1 MVKGTT
7 TGTVTDVDGNYS
19 IKANAKAVLQ
29 FSSIGYTPYEV
40 VVGDRGI
47 INVELQTSVEQLE
60 EVVVVGYG
68 EQKKASIVGSV
79 SNMKNDDLKRA
90 APSNLTAAIGGRV
103 TGALVRLGD
112 GNVGGADARYSSG
125 ELDNAQIFIRGKATT
140 NTATPLILVD
150 GVESSFSRINPEDV
164 EQFSILKDAS
174 AASIYGATASKG
186 VILITTKTG
195 SDAAGKASVNF
206 NGRFGWS
213 QNTTSTDY
221 MTTGYDQVSLV
232 DKAYYSQYGVNF
244 TNYTEEEMQ
253 MLYERRNDKTE
264 HPDRPWIVL
273 QDDGSY
279 RYYANF
285 DWYNYLYDDSRP
297 TWDHNINIKGGTK
310 ALSYMVSGRY
320 YQQKGVNRIEPD
332 MFKSYNFRVKLQAEI
347 KPWLTIASNTK
358 FFQSNYKYYGYEDE
372 YNNFRKPTL
381 HALASFV
388 PVNPDGTAVSHTSMT
403 QSSTHY
409 LMDGYSA
416 MMQKGKSF
424 GNKKTQE
431 ITTTFEATFKLH
443 KNFNVKADFSYTQ
456 GYLHN
461 DYRSVNVQYSQY
473 PGEVMTEPEGSFP
486 NKYKEVVWDQN
497 YYVADVYGTYNK
509 TFSEKHNLTLI
520 AGYNY
525 EAKYYRDLTAANDGL
540 LSEDLSDFNLAKG
553 TTNFTLNGGRN
564 EYAIMGWFYRAA
576 YDYKGKYLAEVNGR
590 YDGTSRFPR
599 GKRYGFF
606 PSFSAAYRISEE
618 AFFEPLRKTVDNLK
632 IRLSYGSLGNQQIGY
647 YDFIQTITTKGSMG
661 DYSFDGTILGQH
673 ATVSDP
679 VSGNQTWEKVISKN
693 LGADLNMFSNRLSL
707 TADFY
712 IRDTKGILGKG
723 KSLPSIYGA
732 NEPQVNSNNLRTK
745 GYELVLGW
753 RDSFKLAGST
763 FSYGITGTFSD
774 YTAEYTKCDNP
785 SGLIGDPYVGK
796 KYGEI
801 WGYKVDGLFRNDE
814 EAAEYASRVDL
825 SKVAAG
831 YYSATGAYGKGVRGG
846 DIKYLDLDG
855 SGIVD
860 GGKGTLE
867 DPGDRRVIGN
877 SSPRYQYGLTLN
889 LSWYGFDLSVFM
901 QGIGRLDWYPGAD
914 NLRFWGPYS
923 RPYATFIPKN
933 FMSQVWSESNP
944 DAYLPRARAYTSL
957 NSTQGTAYY
966 TNDRYLQNLAYCR
979 LKNLTLGYTIPKRL
993 TSKVGIKE
1001 CRVYFSGENLATWS
1015 ALKNDFLDPEQAAAD
1030 SDKKSNVYPWCR
1042 TYSVGLN
1049 LTF

>member
-1 MVKGTT
+1 
-7 TGTVTDVDGNYS
+7 
-19 IKANAKAVLQ
+19 
-29 FSSIGYTPYEV
+29 
-40 VVGDRGI
+40 
-47 INVELQTSVEQLE
+47 
-60 EVVVVGYG
+60 
-68 EQKKASIVGSV
+68 
-79 SNMKNDDLKRA
+79 
-90 APSNLTAAIGGRV
+90 
-103 TGALVRLGD
+103 
-112 GNVGGADARYSSG
+112 
-125 ELDNAQIFIRGKATT
+125 
-140 NTATPLILVD
+140 
-150 GVESSFSRINPEDV
+150 
-164 EQFSILKDAS
+164 
-174 AASIYGATASKG
+174 
-186 VILITTKTG
+186 
-195 SDAAGKASVNF
+195 
-206 NGRFGWS
+206 
-213 QNTTSTDY
+213 
-221 MTTGYDQVSLV
+221 
-232 DKAYYSQYGVNF
+232 
-244 TNYTEEEMQ
+244 
-253 MLYERRNDKTE
+253 
-264 HPDRPWIVL
+264 
-273 QDDGSY
+273 
-279 RYYANF
+279 
-285 DWYNYLYDDSRP
+285 
-297 TWDHNINIKGGTK
+297 
-310 ALSYMVSGRY
+310 
-320 YQQKGVNRIEPD
+320 
-332 MFKSYNFRVKLQAEI
+332 
-347 KPWLTIASNTK
+347 
-358 FFQSNYKYYGYEDE
+358 
-372 YNNFRKPTL
+372 
-381 HALASFV
+381 
-388 PVNPDGTAVSHTSMT
+388 
-403 QSSTHY
+403 
-409 LMDGYSA
+409 
-416 MMQKGKSF
+416 
-424 GNKKTQE
+424 
-431 ITTTFEATFKLH
+431 
-443 KNFNVKADFSYTQ
+443 
-456 GYLHN
+456 
-461 DYRSVNVQYSQY
+461 
-473 PGEVMTEPEGSFP
+473 
-486 NKYKEVVWDQN
+486 
-497 YYVADVYGTYNK
+497 
-509 TFSEKHNLTLI
+509 
-520 AGYNY
+520 
-525 EAKYYRDLTAANDGL
+525 
-540 LSEDLSDFNLAKG
+540 
-553 TTNFTLNGGRN
+553 
-564 EYAIMGWFYRAA
+564 
-576 YDYKGKYLAEVNGR
+576 
-590 YDGTSRFPR
+590 
-599 GKRYGFF
+599 
-606 PSFSAAYRISEE
+606 
-618 AFFEPLRKTVDNLK
+618 
-632 IRLSYGSLGNQQIGY
+632 
-647 YDFIQTITTKGSMG
+647 
-661 DYSFDGTILGQH
+661 
-673 ATVSDP
+673 
-679 VSGNQTWEKVISKN
+679 
-693 LGADLNMFSNRLSL
+693 MFSNRLSL

-785 SGLIGDPYVGK
+785 SGLIGGPYVGK

-1015 ALKNDFLDPEQAAAD
+1015 ALKNDFLDPEQAAAN